1 MIFLPDKLKTKI
13 LTKHFLR
20 GLACLVLL
28 SLFQGC
34 STQRNTWVN
43 RNFHALN
50 ARYNGYFNARENFR
64 LGMKRLSELHQDFY
78 DQPLNI
84 FRYGT
89 DDQRLQISEYM
100 EAAYQKSSLVIRRH
114 SMLIRGTE
122 HNVMI
127 DDAYH
132 LIALSH
138 FFRGDIHLANFTFE
152 YIYRQYDTPISYDAV
167 VWTAKGHLREARFD
181 AAVSALD
188 LAGNYLQQGLL
199 SPDGRLLYYL
209 TFADLLARQGFYDRA
224 APHLI
229 QAIDN
234 TRNRRDKARLTFI
247 LGQYYQ
253 FSGNL
258 ALAQQTFAQILDMS
272 PGFELAL
279 QARISMALTH
289 DGQAGNEAFI
299 QTELDRMIRD
309 NRNEP
314 FFDRLYYAK
323 GQLAWR
329 ANRTETAKEYYRQSI
344 RYGQDNP
351 LQKGL
356 SYLRLGEIFFA
367 LDKYLESSMFY
378 DSAVVFLPAG
388 YGNIDEL
395 RRRQTTLADLAE
407 SIRITQLEDSLQMLA
422 AMDQR
427 AREAI
432 VDRIISDKRE
442 REMRQEAA
450 QLDQQQGVFAP
461 DMARRQV
468 GEQDGGWYFYNPA
481 AINFGRAEFASR
493 FGNRPLEDMWRLS
506 NRQALAP
513 GIAPPEPIRTETQP
527 IAEGIDAER
536 QSYLQNIPATP
547 QQIVESNHRMATAFF
562 NKGVIFK
569 DQLNDAENAI
579 SAFETLINRFPQFD
593 NRLQAF
599 TLLMN
604 LWRELGNNARTE
616 MLKGQIISEF
626 PDSPLARALID
637 PDFLEGYR
645 QRHDLSQQLYKNTYL
660 AFQAGNHSQVL
671 ANVRAADTLELDR
684 NLRSQFTYLMA
695 LSFGRNG
702 MQDEFRSLLQ
712 HVVDSFPETP
722 VFQPA
727 SHLLATL
734 NNRGVGAEQAGRQNL
749 QPAVP
754 TPEEL
759 PSQFTYNPNLVHFF
773 TIVVDIRSVD
783 IMALRTLIAQFNTEN
798 FADQALTIS
807 NIFLD
812 EERQLLTVTR
822 FADKNSGM
830 EYFRRLTGWSE
841 MQRFSQGEVLPFI
854 ISVENYPIFYRDRL
868 VEIYYRFFRIMYLN

>member
-1 MIFLPDKLKTKI
+1 MICLPDKLKTKNF
-13 LTKHFLR
+13 TKHFLR
-20 GLACLVLL
+20 GLTCLALL
-28 SLFQGC
+28 FLFQGC

-50 ARYNGYFNARENFR
+50 AKYNGYFNARENFR

-114 SMLIRGTE
+114 SMLIRGIE

-152 YIYRQYDTPISYDAV
+152 YIYRQYDTPLSYDAV
-167 VWTAKGHLREARFD
+167 VWTAKGHLREARFE

-209 TFADLLARQGFYDRA
+209 TFADLLARQGFFDRA
-224 APHLI
+224 TPHLI
-229 QAIDN
+229 QAIGF
-234 TRNRRDKARLTFI
+234 TRNRRDKVRLTFI

-258 ALAQQTFAQILDMS
+258 ALAQQTFERILDMS

-279 QARISMALTH
+279 QSRISMALTH

-299 QTELDRMIRD
+299 QNELDKMIRD
-309 NRNEP
+309 GRNEP

-329 ANRTETAKEYYRQSI
+329 AKRMEAAKEYYRQSI
-344 RYGQDNP
+344 SYSHDNP

-356 SYLRLGEIFFA
+356 SYLRLGEIFFG

-378 DSAVVFLPAG
+378 DSAVVFLPKG

-395 RRRQTTLADLAE
+395 RKRQITLANLAE
-407 SIRITQLEDSLQMLA
+407 NIRITQFEDSLQMLA
-422 AMDQR
+422 AMDQG

-432 VDRIISDKRE
+432 VDRIISEKRE
-442 REMRQEAA
+442 MEMRQEAA
-450 QLDQQQGVFAP
+450 HLDRQQDVLAP
-461 DMARRQV
+461 EMGRGLD
-468 GEQDGGWYFYNPA
+468 GEQEGGWYFYNPA
-481 AINFGRAEFASR
+481 ALNFGRAEFTSR
-493 FGNRPLEDMWRLS
+493 FGSRPLEDMWRLS
-506 NRQALAP
+506 NRQALVP
-513 GIAPPEPIRTETQP
+513 GISPPEPITPDTQP

-547 QQIVESNHRMATAFF
+547 QQIAESNQRMATAFF

-579 SAFETLINRFPQFD
+579 IAFETLINRFPHFD
-593 NRLQAF
+593 NRLQAYTF
-599 TLLMN
+599 LMN
-604 LWRELGNNARTE
+604 IWREAGNNAKSE
-616 MLKGQIISEF
+616 QLKGQIVSEF

-637 PDFLEGYR
+637 PDFLESYR
-645 QRHDLSQQLYKNTYL
+645 QRRNHSQQLYKNTYL

-671 ANVRAADTLELDR
+671 AYIRAADTLELDR
-684 NLRSQFTYLMA
+684 NLRSQFTYLKA
-695 LSFGRNG
+695 LSFGRNE
-702 MQDEFRSLLQ
+702 MHDEFRTLLQ

-727 SHLLATL
+727 SHLLASL
-734 NNRGVGAEQAGRQNL
+734 NNRVVGVEQAGQQNV
-749 QPAVP
+749 QHAAH

-773 TIVVDIRSVD
+773 TLVVDIRQVD
-783 IMALRTLIAQFNTEN
+783 VMALRTSIAQFNIEN

-822 FADKNSGM
+822 FADKNTGM
-830 EYFRRLTGWSE
+830 EYFGQLTAWSE
-841 MQRFSQGEVLPFI
+841 MQRFSPEEVLPFI

-868 VEIYYRFFRIMYLN
+868 VEDYNRFFKIMYLN